1 MDRAWGVRACP
12 GRGLAW
18 PWMEEHTLRDSGVMG
33 HRLRDL
39 LLNGFGK
46 KKFFS
51 LPFQLF
57 CMFVIASK
65 KKYLKKRENQFGS
78 EERRP
83 RKPGI
88 KERV

>member
-1 MDRAWGVRACP
+1 
-12 GRGLAW
+12 
-18 PWMEEHTLRDSGVMG
+18 
-33 HRLRDL
+33 
-39 LLNGFGK
+39 
-46 KKFFS
+46 
-51 LPFQLF
+51 
-57 CMFVIASK
+57 MFVIASK